1 MVQFLASRSFC
12 CDLFSELQFCRIEF
26 RTKRTRVRIRLW
38 EPPPPLS
45 RFSSGLIFSRGPKEW
60 CCLILEIKILP
71 LVLLKVGCWFFF
83 KDNRLWC
90 LFWKMFDESEQS
102 ERINFFLIVFFHL
115 FNNEKSYQL
124 GFFCFSIFLLLNSP
138 ILMLVFFLMTVN

>member
-38 EPPPPLS
+38 EPLLPSLA
-45 RFSSGLIFSRGPKEW
+45 SSGLIFSREPKEW

-71 LVLLKVGCWFFF
+71 LVLFKVGCFFFFFF

-102 ERINFFLIVFFHL
+102 ERINFFFIVFFHL

-124 GFFCFSIFLLLNSP
+124 GFFFAFRFFCFL
-138 ILMLVFFLMTVN
+138 ILPF